1 MGNRHTALV
10 VRYGLNVQRKLAH
23 GYCDSFWFAS
33 KQDMSLVL
41 KQDVLIRKVIK
52 DFVAKDEVLRY
63 SVDRIEI
70 SRSVGDIVFIKIFC
84 CKPGR
89 IVGTESSNIK
99 LLESIICKRL
109 IKSQLLLNPK
119 INVSVTESF
128 KQDLNAN
135 LIAQKIVELMV
146 NRGNYTQFIR
156 RVLKYNAKLVSGIR
170 IDLGGR
176 LSGATI
182 ARDEVHSV
190 GSVRLSSF
198 DRGIE
203 QATLHANTVKG
214 VCGVRVTIDWGDVRN
229 G

>member
-1 MGNRHTALV
+1 M
-10 VRYGLNVQRKLAH
+10 
-23 GYCDSFWFAS
+23 
-33 KQDMSLVL
+33 
-41 KQDVLIRKVIK
+41 
-52 DFVAKDEVLRY
+52 
-63 SVDRIEI
+63 
-70 SRSVGDIVFIKIFC
+70 
-84 CKPGR
+84 
-89 IVGTESSNIK
+89 
-99 LLESIICKRL
+99 